1 MYLICIYIFIYYMYL
16 IYMYILY
23 VYTICKYL
31 SVSATT
37 LPSRSA
43 VSARRVSTA
52 FDCKRFLCLLGNQN
66 ELFHLTLIVL

>member
-1 MYLICIYIFIYYMYL
+1 MYL
-16 IYMYILY
+16 IYMYVLY
-23 VYTICKYL
+23 VFNIYAYIICKYV

-43 VSARRVSTA
+43 VSVRRVSTA
-52 FDCKRFLCLLGNQN
+52 FDCKHFLCLLGNQN